1 MLLENKSIVL
11 ILAATFLA
19 YAGTLTFQFVSD
31 DEFQIVNN
39 PFIESWQNVPRFFT
53 AHSWSHS
60 DPNLQGNYYRPVA
73 LLWLLINHQLFGLN
87 PSLWHLTT
95 VLAHLAATLA
105 VYALVN
111 TVVKDRFI
119 AGVAALIFGLHPLH
133 IEAVAWVSG
142 FTEPLLAV
150 FFIASFLAYILANA
164 DQRVRHWGWLSLSLA
179 LYALALLTKETA
191 IILPAFIAAYEWI
204 FKPGSGDTDEHQ
216 EPERRTI
223 ERVPRLYASRA
234 KNVPACAVPCI
245 ALAAAYLVT
254 RAVVL
259 KGLSHPLSK
268 LSPSTLVFTWPSV
281 LWFYVKHLGWPVGLS
296 AFYDTPY
303 VREPRFL
310 NFILPA
316 AAVASLAFGLW
327 LALKLSTQD
336 NRKVIGFAL
345 IWLALPIL
353 PLLNISVFREG
364 EMVHDRYLYM
374 PSVGLSIMLALVLS
388 RLGSG
393 RSKLF
398 GRPTF
403 QVVSVLALTGSL
415 GFATAY
421 QHIHWA
427 SNLSLYHHSSNIAP
441 NNSVAAN
448 NLANELSRRG
458 LYDDAIAL
466 YLKVLKRDPTHWA
479 ANYNLG
485 CNYYLLGKH
494 GEALQY
500 LVRGVDLRPA
510 EPKQYLTLAVTLEE
524 LHRPDEAERAIRQAI
539 EIQPHGL
546 GFHYELGDLLRA
558 QGKLRA
564 ALDEYKAEIA
574 CNPGYKKAVEQTAEI
589 EAPFAR
595 GDAGD

>member
-1 MLLENKSIVL
+1 MLLENKLVVL
-11 ILAATFLA
+11 VVAATFLA

-31 DEFQIVNN
+31 DEFQIINN
-39 PFIESWQNVPRFFT
+39 PFIKSWENVPRFT

-60 DPNLQGNYYRPVA
+60 DPNSLGNYYRPIA

-87 PSLWHLTT
+87 PSWWHLTT

-105 VYALVN
+105 VYVLVN
-111 TVVKDRFI
+111 TVVKDRFL
-119 AGVAALIFGLHPLH
+119 AGFAALIFGLHPVH

-150 FFIASFLAYILANA
+150 FFIASFLAYLRANA
-164 DQRVRHWGWLSLSLA
+164 DQRVRHRGWLSLSLV
-179 LYALALLTKETA
+179 LFALAVLTKETA

-204 FKPGSGDTDEHQ
+204 FKPGSGKTGEHQ
-216 EPERRTI
+216 CPERRTT
-223 ERVPRLYASRA
+223 ERGPRPHARRA
-234 KNVPACAVPCI
+234 KNALACAVPYI

-259 KGLSHPLSK
+259 KGLSHTLSK
-268 LSPSTLVFTWPSV
+268 LSPWTFVFTWPSV

-303 VREPRFL
+303 VREPRL
-310 NFILPA
+310 SNFILPA
-316 AAVASLAFGLW
+316 TAVASLAFGLW
-327 LALKLSTQD
+327 LALKRSTQD
-336 NRKVIGFAL
+336 NRQVIGFAL

-364 EMVHDRYLYM
+364 EMVHDRYLYL
-374 PSVGLSIMLALVLS
+374 PSVGLSIMLAFVLS
-388 RLGSG
+388 RLCSG
-393 RSKLF
+393 RSRLF
-398 GRPTF
+398 GRPIL
-403 QVVSVLALTGSL
+403 QVVSGLALTGAL
-415 GFATAY
+415 GAATAY

-441 NNSVAAN
+441 NNNVAAN
-448 NLANELSRRG
+448 NLANELSQRG

-466 YLKVLKRDPTHWA
+466 YLKVLERDPTHWA

-485 CNYYLLGKH
+485 CNYFLLGKH
-494 GEALQY
+494 GEALPY

-546 GFHYELGDLLRA
+546 FFHYELGDLLKA

-564 ALDEYKAEIA
+564 ALDEYKAETA
-574 CNPGYKKAVEQTAEI
+574 YNPGYKKAVEQTTEI
-589 EAPFAR
+589 EARLAR